1 MPGIRQVILS
11 ISFFR
16 FENGM
21 SIWSNQ
27 LCLVYAYYDRINIKL
42 AALIRQKQTVVTSF
56 LGSFYF
62 LGLENEGRQEMER
75 REGKRH

>member
-1 MPGIRQVILS
+1 MILS

-27 LCLVYAYYDRINIKL
+27 LFLVYAYYGRINIKL

>member
-1 MPGIRQVILS
+1 MILS

-27 LCLVYAYYDRINIKL
+27 LFLVYAYYGRINIKL

-62 LGLENEGRQEMER
+62 LGLENGGRQEMER

>member
-1 MPGIRQVILS
+1 VILS

-27 LCLVYAYYDRINIKL
+27 LCLVYAYYGRINIKL

-56 LGSFYF
+56 LGSF
-62 LGLENEGRQEMER
+62 
-75 REGKRH
+75 